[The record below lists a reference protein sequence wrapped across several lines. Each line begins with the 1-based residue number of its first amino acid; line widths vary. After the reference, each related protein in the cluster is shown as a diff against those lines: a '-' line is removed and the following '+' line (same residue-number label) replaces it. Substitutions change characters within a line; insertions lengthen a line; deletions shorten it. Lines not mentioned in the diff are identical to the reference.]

1 MPPATE
7 IQADP
12 IGAEQA
18 SRFPRLFSPLAVGPL
33 TLKNR
38 IFVTG
43 HMTMMVTGG
52 VPSEAQAAYY
62 AARARGGVAMIVTE
76 AAAVHETG
84 LRGGSVLSAAGDACI
99 PGYAR
104 IVEANLF
111 TGDPRHRFEAV
122 GRGSLVAAI
131 ESGHMP
137 DHKLLEVGAGALRV
151 GW

>member
-1 MPPATE
+1 VPPVPDNQAEAIAATDSGVA
-7 IQADP
+7 Q
-12 IGAEQA
+12 
-18 SRFPRLFSPLAVGPL
+18 FPNLFSPLAVGPL

-84 LRGGSVLSAAGDACI
+84 LRGGKVISAWASS
-99 PGYAR
+99 
-104 IVEANLF
+104 F
-111 TGDPRHRFEAV
+111 TR
-122 GRGSLVAAI
+122 AA
-131 ESGHMP
+131 
-137 DHKLLEVGAGALRV
+137 K
-151 GW
+151 